1 MIMRR
6 ILSILLLM
14 IVSAALC
21 FGKERKVPTEYSLR
35 MEVRDNLT
43 RRALQGAQV
52 NVRVKTD
59 SLNISKMGMT
69 RDEGEAVIPEIP
81 AIKKYTIT
89 VSYRPWKDEQ
99 KLWEYEKET
108 VEFEVKDP
116 YLKTQ
121 EVGTIYLK
129 HKIHK
134 QLNDVEVTASK
145 VMFYYKGDTL
155 IYNADAFI
163 LAEGSMLDGLISQM
177 PGVTLDRRGR
187 IKVNG
192 REVDK
197 LLLNGKD
204 LFNGNK
210 QLMLENIGAYTVKDI
225 GVYNK
230 NGFEG
235 EALGINA
242 GTAYV
247 MDVRLKRQYKHGF
260 LGNVE
265 AGYGTGNRYRAKAF
279 GMWYSDNVGMTAYL
293 SSNNLNDDAKP
304 KPGYSDGSWSDLN
317 PSTGTGS
324 FHSGGITYN
333 AEGSENKW
341 QIHGDAIA
349 RYADGMVSRR
359 QSLEALM
366 PDNEM
371 WQYSLQDSRT
381 KDFSVNTS
389 HTIKVSAAKRAV
401 FTIVPRFD
409 YSRRRSEESNLS
421 ASFNHEIEDIS
432 RSVIENIYGN
442 EGYSQYLLNRNL
454 QYRLGRDNRTAF
466 NVDVSSLIKL
476 HRTDGNAMLTIGGA
490 ARVNNQHFNSYT
502 FRQLNFQAYPEN
514 EYSVLQHNRQEPY
527 RDREYRGYAH
537 FSRSLGFWGAKL
549 NVDYDFVH
557 TEQMRTSLLFQ
568 DDLVQDFLTP
578 SMLPSLS
585 IGLPLDADESYSSNQ
600 WENRHAIKASFSF
613 NKRNKDYRKFGW
625 GMNVDVPLTVSQRNL
640 DYQRGENEQ
649 HLRSTKVLPEI
660 KASFFGQ
667 WQPRNHYSFNL
678 NFSSSVNQPQML
690 NLVDV
695 IDNTDPMN
703 ILLGNP
709 NLINSRSNTFSFNFS
724 KQGRNPHHRVS
735 LSYTTIN
742 NAISQGSYYFLNTGQ
757 RISRPYN
764 VDGNRNAS
772 ASYTFGW
779 ARAEKWYI
787 NNTIRGAYVRSRELI
802 GSVVASDFDFDLR
815 DAPPKNCVDNYSLSE
830 EIDGYFKFG
839 GKHTLKPFVKL
850 TLRQYRSPISAINK
864 DMTFSGSYG
873 ASALLN
879 FPHNWG
885 LNTDLSLY
893 TRRGYMDSR
902 LNTTDV
908 LWNARVAKSFLKG
921 SMVCSLEAYD
931 LLRQLSNIS
940 YTVNAQYRTETV
952 TNVIPAYFLLSVQY
966 RFNKQPKR

>member
-1 MIMRR
+1 M
-6 ILSILLLM
+6 LLLM
-14 IVSAALC
+14 MFGAALC
-21 FGKERKVPTEYSLR
+21 FSKERRVPAEYALR
-35 MEVRDNLT
+35 VEVRDNLT

-52 NVRVKTD
+52 NVKVKTD

-69 RDEGEAVIPEIP
+69 RDEGEAVMPGIP
-81 AIKKYTIT
+81 AAKRYTIT
-89 VSYRPWKDEQ
+89 VSYRPWQDEQ

-108 VEFEVKDP
+108 VEFEVKNP

-121 EVGTIYLK
+121 DVGTIYLK
-129 HKIHK
+129 HKTHK
-134 QLNDVEVTASK
+134 QLNEVEVTASK

-177 PGVTLDRRGR
+177 PGVSLDRRGR

-192 REVDK
+192 REVDQ

-225 GVYNK
+225 AVYNK

-265 AGYGTGNRYRAKAF
+265 AGYGTDNRYRGKAF
-279 GMWYSDNVGMTAYL
+279 GMWYSDNVGMTAFL
-293 SSNNLNDDAKP
+293 SSNNLNEDAKP

-324 FHSGGITYN
+324 MHSGGITYN

-341 QIHGDAIA
+341 QIRGDAIA
-349 RYADGMVSRR
+349 RYADGTVS
-359 QSLEALM
+359 QLQNHEVLI
-366 PDNEM
+366 PGNEM
-371 WQYSLQDSRT
+371 WQYSWQDSRT
-381 KDFSVNTS
+381 KDFSVNTA
-389 HTIKVSAAKRAV
+389 HTLKASAAKRVV
-401 FTIVPRFD
+401 FTVAPRFD
-409 YSRRRSEESNLS
+409 YSRRRSEDSYLS
-421 ASFNHEIEDIS
+421 ASFNNEIKDIS
-432 RSVIENIYGN
+432 RSVIENIYSN
-442 EGYSQYLLNRNL
+442 EGYSQYMLNRNM
-454 QYRLGRDNRTAF
+454 QYRLRRENRTAF
-466 NVDVSSLIKL
+466 NVDASSLIKL
-476 HRTDGNAMLTIGGA
+476 HRHDGNAMLTLGGA
-490 ARVNNQHFNSYT
+490 AMVNNQHFNTYT
-502 FRQLNFQAYPEN
+502 FRQLNFPAYPEN
-514 EYSVLQHNRQEPY
+514 EYSMLQHNSQEPY
-527 RDREYRGYAH
+527 RDREYRGYVH
-537 FSRSLGFWGAKL
+537 FNRSLGFWGAKL
-549 NVDYDFVH
+549 NVDYDFTR
-557 TEQMRTSLLFQ
+557 TEQSRTSLLFQ
-568 DDLVQDFLTP
+568 EDLAQDYLTP
-578 SMLPSLS
+578 SMLPGLS
-585 IGLPLDADESYSSNQ
+585 IGLPLNATESYFSNQ
-600 WENRHAIKASFSF
+600 WENRHALKASFSF

-640 DYQRGENEQ
+640 DYQRGDNEQ
-649 HLRSTKVLPEI
+649 HFRSTTILPEI

-678 NFSSSVNQPQML
+678 NFSSSAHQPQML
-690 NLVDV
+690 NLVDI

-703 ILLGNP
+703 ILLGNS

-724 KQGRNPHHRVS
+724 KQGRNPYHRVS

-764 VDGNRNAS
+764 VNGNRNAS

-779 ARAEKWYI
+779 AKMEQWYV
-787 NNTIRGAYVRSRELI
+787 NNTIRSSYVRSRELI
-802 GSVVASDFDFDLR
+802 GSAVASDLNFDLST
-815 DAPPKNCVDNYSLSE
+815 APPTNRVDNYSISE

-850 TLRQYRSPISAINK
+850 TLRQYRSPNSAINK
-864 DMTFSGSYG
+864 DITFSGSYG

-893 TRRGYMDSR
+893 TRRGYMDAR

-908 LWNARVAKSFLKG
+908 LWNARLTKSFLKG
-921 SMVCSLEAYD
+921 SMVCALEAYD
-931 LLRQLSNIS
+931 ILRQLSSVS

-952 TNVIPAYFLLSVQY
+952 TNVIPAYFLLSFQY